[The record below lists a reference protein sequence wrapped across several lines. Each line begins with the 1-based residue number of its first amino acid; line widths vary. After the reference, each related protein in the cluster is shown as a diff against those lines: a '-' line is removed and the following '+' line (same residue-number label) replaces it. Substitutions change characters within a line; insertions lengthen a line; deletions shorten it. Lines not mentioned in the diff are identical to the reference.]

1 MEGEAPAPAEIVL
14 AAVTVRLGL
23 AAEGN
28 DIPGNLDLAL
38 RTIITAAKDFDM
50 TRASPEAIERAK
62 IALAVVAPV
71 ATEHFGGWPQPETV
85 DMGLSCASNIVCTFG
100 TDPADLPQTHRDLL
114 PIWADWA
121 AILVAE
127 ADAVTRYRRLA
138 AGLGRDFDA
147 PAAAPHS
154 VH

>member
-1 MEGEAPAPAEIVL
+1 MALEDTPAAEIVL

-50 TRASPEAIERAK
+50 TRASPEAIRQAA
-62 IALAVVAPV
+62 IALAIVTPV
-71 ATEHFGGWPQPETV
+71 ATEHFGAWPQPETV
-85 DMGLSCASNIVCTFG
+85 DMGLSCASNIVGTFG
-100 TDPADLPQTHRDLL
+100 MDPADLPQTHRDLL
-114 PIWADWA
+114 PIWTDWA

-147 PAAAPHS
+147 PAATPHTL
-154 VH
+154 H